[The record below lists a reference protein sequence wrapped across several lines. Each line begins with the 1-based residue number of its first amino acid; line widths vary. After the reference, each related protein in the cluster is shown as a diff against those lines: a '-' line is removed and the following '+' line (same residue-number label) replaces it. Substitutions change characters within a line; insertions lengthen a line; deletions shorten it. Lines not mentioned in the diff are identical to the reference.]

1 MRKLYWLDDEAW
13 SRTCRAVGAV
23 RGGATITGSSPGLS
37 ICFNRV
43 RAGATAPPST
53 GRTRRSTTGSTA
65 GAGRVSGTTSS
76 RP

>member
-1 MRKLYWLDDEAW
+1 
-13 SRTCRAVGAV
+13 V
-23 RGGATITGSSPGLS
+23 RGGSTITGSSPGLF

-43 RAGATAPPST
+43 RASATVPPST